1 MIRFL
6 QQDNKAVKIMFA
18 VIIGAACIS
27 MVIYLVPGLMSD
39 NSTGNSSAVYATVRE
54 PGILG
59 RIGFGESTEIKTEDV
74 AKLAEQQLRR
84 QRIPAE
90 MMTSLLPYMMPQAGQ
105 YLVQQAI
112 KKQAAD
118 AMHLEVSDADLVRE
132 LRTGPFAE
140 YLFPNGQFVGDDK
153 YIDFL
158 QAEYGPEMTRSYFE
172 QQVKEEMEL
181 QRLQAM
187 VTGGATVSDAAVR
200 EAYRVRGMKVQFDY
214 AAVSLEELKKTINP
228 TDAELQNFFK
238 QNAARY
244 AKAIPETR
252 KIEYAAFDASK
263 TPGGK
268 ATVSDAEAQAY
279 YNAHLAQYKTEEQV
293 KTRHILIASKAGA
306 DAKTDA
312 AAKAKAED
320 VLKQVQAGGKFAE
333 LAKKYSDDPGS
344 KDNGGELVLMPTASL
359 DPAYAKAAMALN
371 PGQTSGLVRSAFG
384 YHIIQTEQKIAA
396 GVNPLSEVKDSIV
409 KAIAQDKQGS
419 ALQSYGSELAAE
431 AKKDGLEKMAAA
443 HGLKLVT
450 TDSLAKNAIIGGLS
464 DGTLMLGT
472 AFTTDKGAAPQ
483 AISTGDGYA
492 VFTVV
497 DVKAAHA
504 PEFAEYKSH
513 VLDDY
518 RDQKAPELLQ
528 AETTKLD
535 ARAKELNDLKKAA
548 AEMKLPV
555 KTSGLVG
562 EDAQVTDLGAMSGPG
577 ATAFKLAK
585 GAISNAINAG
595 QTGVVLTVTD
605 RQEPTAEEIAKNFDT
620 TREQLLSQQREEIFS
635 IFMGTLTDR
644 YEQGGG
650 VRLSKQATAPAGVP
664 AGK

>member
-39 NSTGNSSAVYATVRE
+39 NSTGTNAAVYATVHE

-59 RIGFGESTEIKTEDV
+59 RLGFGESTEIKTEDV
-74 AKLAEQQLRR
+74 AKLAGRQLQQ
-84 QRIPAE
+84 QHYPDF
-90 MMTSLLPYMMPQAGQ
+90 LLPYMMQRAGQ
-105 YLVQQAI
+105 ILVQRAML
-112 KKQAAD
+112 KQAAD
-118 AMHLEVSDADLVRE
+118 AMRLEVSDADLARE

-140 YLFPNGQFVGDDK
+140 YLFPDGQYIGDDR
-153 YIDFL
+153 YIDFV
-158 QAEYGPEMTRSYFE
+158 QTAFGTSRAEFE
-172 QQVKEEMEL
+172 SQVKDDMEL

-200 EAYRVRGMKVQFDY
+200 EAYRVQGTKVQFDY

-228 TDAELQNFFK
+228 PDTELQNYFK
-238 QNAARY
+238 QNAAKY

-252 KIEYAAFDASK
+252 KIEYAAFDAAK

-279 YNAHLAQYKTEEQV
+279 YSAHLAQYKTEEQV
-293 KTRHILIASKAGA
+293 ETRHILIAAKAGA

-333 LAKKYSDDPGS
+333 LAKKYSEDPGS
-344 KDNGGELVLMPTASL
+344 KDTGGELVLMPTASL

-396 GVNPLSEVKDSIV
+396 GVKPLSEVKDSIV

-431 AKKDGLEKMAAA
+431 AKKDGLAGMAAA
-443 HGLKLVT
+443 HGLKVVT
-450 TDSLAKNAIIGGLS
+450 TDYVAKNAIIGGVS
-464 DGTLMLGT
+464 DGTLMLST
-472 AFTTDKGAAPQ
+472 AFTTEKGAAPQ

-513 VLDDY
+513 VLEDY

-528 AETTKLD
+528 TETTKLD

-562 EDAQVTDLGAMSGPG
+562 EDGQVTDLGAMSGPG

-585 GAISNAINAG
+585 GAISDAINAG

-605 RQEPTAEEIAKNFDT
+605 KQEPTAEEIAKNFDT

-635 IFMGTLTDR
+635 IFMGTLTQR

-650 VRLSKQATAPAGVP
+650 VRLTKQAAAPAGP
-664 AGK
+664 LTGK

>member
-1 MIRFL
+1 
-6 QQDNKAVKIMFA
+6 
-18 VIIGAACIS
+18 
-27 MVIYLVPGLMSD
+27 
-39 NSTGNSSAVYATVRE
+39 
-54 PGILG
+54 
-59 RIGFGESTEIKTEDV
+59 
-74 AKLAEQQLRR
+74 
-84 QRIPAE
+84 
-90 MMTSLLPYMMPQAGQ
+90 
-105 YLVQQAI
+105 
-112 KKQAAD
+112 
-118 AMHLEVSDADLVRE
+118 
-132 LRTGPFAE
+132 
-140 YLFPNGQFVGDDK
+140 
-153 YIDFL
+153 
-158 QAEYGPEMTRSYFE
+158 
-172 QQVKEEMEL
+172 
-181 QRLQAM
+181 M
-187 VTGGATVSDAAVR
+187 VTGGATVTDAAVR
-200 EAYRVRGMKVQFDY
+200 EAYRVQGTKVQFDY

-293 KTRHILIASKAGA
+293 KTRHILIAVKAGS
-306 DAKTDA
+306 DAATDA

-320 VLKQVQAGGKFAE
+320 VLKQVKAGGNFAE
-333 LAKKYSDDPGS
+333 LSKKYSDDPGS
-344 KDNGGELVLMPTASL
+344 KDTGGELAMIPTASL

-384 YHIIQTEQKIAA
+384 YHIIQTEQKQAA
-396 GVNPLSEVKDSIV
+396 GVKPLSEVKETID
-409 KAIAQDKQGS
+409 KTLEQEKQGAAES
-419 ALQSYGSELAAE
+419 TFADQLAAE
-431 AKKDGLEKMAAA
+431 AKKNGLEKTAAA

-450 TDSLAKNAIIGGLS
+450 TDYLAKNAIIGGLS

>member
-39 NSTGNSSAVYATVRE
+39 NSTGNSGTVYATVRE
-54 PGILG
+54 PGALG
-59 RIGFGESTEIKTEDV
+59 RIGLGESTEIKTEDV
-74 AKLAEQQLRR
+74 AKLAQRQLQQQHL
-84 QRIPAE
+84 PAE
-90 MMTSLLPYMMPQAGQ
+90 MMTSLLSYMMPRAGQ
-105 YLVQQAI
+105 ILVQRAML
-112 KKQAAD
+112 KQAAD
-118 AMHLEVSDADLVRE
+118 AMRLEVSDADLARE

-140 YLFPNGQFVGDDK
+140 YLFPDGQYIGDDR
-153 YIDFL
+153 YIDFV
-158 QAEYGPEMTRSYFE
+158 QTAFGTSRAEFE
-172 QQVKEEMEL
+172 SQVKDDMEL

-200 EAYRVRGMKVQFDY
+200 EAYRVQGMKVQFDY

-228 TDAELQNFFK
+228 PDAELQNYFK

-293 KTRHILIASKAGA
+293 KTRHILIAAKAGA
-306 DAKTDA
+306 DAATDA
-312 AAKAKAED
+312 AAKAKAQD

-344 KDNGGELVLMPTASL
+344 KDKGGEYPLMPTSGF

-371 PGQTSGLVRSAFG
+371 PGQTSGLVRSQYG

-396 GVNPLSEVKDSIV
+396 GVKPLSEVKETIV

-419 ALQSYGSELAAE
+419 ALQSYGTELAAE

-443 HGLKLVT
+443 HGLKLAT
-450 TDSLAKNAIIGGLS
+450 TDSLAKNAIIGGVS
-464 DGTLMLGT
+464 DGTLMLST
-472 AFTTDKGAAPQ
+472 AFTTEKGAAPQ
-483 AISTGDGYA
+483 AISTGDGHA

-535 ARAKELNDLKKAA
+535 ARAKQLNDLKKAA
-548 AEMKLPV
+548 AELKLPV

-562 EDAQVTDLGAMSGPG
+562 EDGQVTDLGAMSGPG
-577 ATAFKLAK
+577 AAAFKLAK
-585 GAISNAINAG
+585 GGISDAINAG
-595 QTGVVLTVTD
+595 QTGVVLQVTD
-605 RQEPTAEEIAKNFDT
+605 KQEPTAEETAKNFDT

-635 IFMGTLTDR
+635 IFMGTLTER

-650 VRLSKQATAPAGVP
+650 VRLSKQAAAPAGP
-664 AGK
+664 LTGK